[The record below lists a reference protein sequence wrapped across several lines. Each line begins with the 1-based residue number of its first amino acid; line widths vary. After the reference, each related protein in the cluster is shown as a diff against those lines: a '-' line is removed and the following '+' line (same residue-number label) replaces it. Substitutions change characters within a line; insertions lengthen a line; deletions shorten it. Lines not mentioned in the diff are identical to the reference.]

1 MMRRVSAQCLPV
13 PGLLAL
19 AFLILIVPPSLSAQ
33 EAVVRG
39 QAVDASSGEPLPG
52 VSVRVRGT
60 GLGTSTNQSGN
71 YVLSLDRTGSV
82 NLVAGRIGFRQ
93 ETRTVSVSA
102 GDTVRVDFELE
113 LTRIR
118 MEELVAVV
126 GTEEVQRR
134 ETGTSVGVI
143 DAAEEV
149 ELAAT
154 SSFTDLLNARSE
166 GLRIQRSSGMTGMG
180 SRVRVRGVNSLTQD
194 NNPLVVVDGVRA
206 NNNTEFDAFGTGG
219 QSTSRFEDLNPN
231 EIESVQV
238 MKGPTAAAL
247 YGSEAAAGVLVVET
261 RSGAANLA
269 PEFRLR
275 TQQGFVDDNNE
286 YPNTFSDVTQVFGVT
301 DLGDPRLEQFRAAQ
315 NPVTGTVFLID
326 NPFTDSDSRPFR
338 LGHHQQYSGSVRG
351 GADDFSYYVSSQW
364 QDQDGTFPSNG
375 LTRFNGRGNFA
386 IDPSDRV
393 TLRVN
398 TGYVNS
404 RLTFPN
410 DNSIA
415 SGLGVNGMLGIPINS
430 FGDDPQGGPGQG
442 ICARDALEGVPSGTT
457 GACDGVNGNFGANF
471 DKLATLDQG
480 EEIERFTASG
490 AVEHTPV
497 DWLRNRLTVGLD
509 ETQARQFQLFPF
521 DPDRPFGGSSEGSI
535 VDQRGTGRVLSV
547 DVAST
552 ASFDLNE
559 ELTSSTSFG
568 AQYFETRQET
578 TTCTGQEFP
587 SDDVSACQAAIIVRG
602 ESSLLENVE
611 AGAYG
616 RQRLG
621 FRDYLFLT
629 GALRVDDNSALGV
642 EQGVIWSP
650 SVNASAVLDDMPFWD
665 DGPGPLSTLRLRAA
679 WGKASQS
686 PNQFA
691 RSRTFENAPTQV
703 GGETIT
709 GITPADPGNPNLG
722 PERTE
727 EVELGFDA
735 GLLDGRIGVDFSY
748 FHSSTTDLIVPR
760 PVPPSTT
767 FPNPQFVNL
776 GSLENEG
783 VELNLDARVLDGEE
797 LTWDLRFIFSTSDP
811 VITDLGLDNPIIFPV
826 GAEGGSRAAGSQ
838 AFVTGHAP
846 GSYISEVIASATRN
860 EDGEITG
867 FELAP
872 GNLGDGSARRIVGN
886 PNPGNEQSVSSTLRL
901 FGNLRVFTLFDR
913 VAGYELLNV
922 TRAFRTPFITN
933 PGFNSFSREWA
944 LRHAES
950 TPEEQA
956 MFEQSILAPFVEDG
970 TFVKWRELSA
980 SYELPGAVRDLFGLG
995 LDRASLTV
1003 GGRNLRTWTDFTG
1016 LDPEGNVRG
1025 SRDDFIRN
1033 NFAGIGIPQ
1042 TWFASL
1048 QVVF

>member
-1 MMRRVSAQCLPV
+1 MRTVSARHLALPSLL
-13 PGLLAL
+13 GLLLL
-19 AFLILIVPPSLSAQ
+19 AFSAPLAAQ
-33 EAVVRG
+33 DAVVRG
-39 QAVDASSGEPLPG
+39 QVVDASSGQPLAG
-52 VSVRVRGT
+52 ASVRVSGT
-60 GLGTSTNQSGN
+60 SLGTSTNQAGN
-71 YVLSLDRTGSV
+71 YILTVGRTGSV
-82 NLVAGRIGFRQ
+82 ELLAGRIGFGQ
-93 ETRTVSVSA
+93 VGRTITLSA
-102 GDTVRVDFELE
+102 GDTTRVNFSLE

-118 MEELVAVV
+118 MDELVAVV
-126 GTEEVQRR
+126 GAEEVQRR
-134 ETGTSVGVI
+134 EMGTSVGVI

-180 SRVRVRGVNSLTQD
+180 SRVRVRGINSLTQD
-194 NNPLVVVDGVRA
+194 NNPLIVIDGVRA
-206 NNNTEFDAFGTGG
+206 NNNTEFDAFQTGG

-261 RSGAANLA
+261 RSGASNLA
-269 PEFRLR
+269 PEFRFR
-275 TQQGFVDDNNE
+275 TQQGLVDDNSE

-301 DLGDPRLEQFRAAQ
+301 DLDDPRLDQFRAEQ

-326 NPFTDSDSRPFR
+326 NPFLDPDSRPFR

-351 GADDFSYYVSSQW
+351 GTEGVSYYVSSQW
-364 QDQDGTFPSNG
+364 QDQQGTFPSNG
-375 LTRFNGRGNFA
+375 ITRFNGRGNFA
-386 IDPSDRV
+386 IEPSDRV
-393 TLRVN
+393 TLRIN
-398 TGYVNS
+398 AGYVTS
-404 RLTFPN
+404 DLTFPN
-410 DNSIA
+410 NNSIA

-430 FGDDPQGGPGQG
+430 FGTDPEAGPGQG
-442 ICARDALEGVPSGTT
+442 ICARDALEGVPAGTT

-480 EEIERFTASG
+480 EEVERFTASG
-490 AVEHTPV
+490 SFEYTPT
-497 DWLRNRLTVGLD
+497 DWLRNRLTLGLD
-509 ETQARQFQLFPF
+509 ETQARQHQLFPF
-521 DPDRPFGGSSEGSI
+521 DPDLPFGGASEGSV
-535 VDQRGTGRVLSV
+535 VDQRGTGRVFSL
-547 DVAST
+547 DLATTAST
-552 ASFDLNE
+552 DLQE
-559 ELTSSTSFG
+559 DLSSSTSLG
-568 AQYFETRQET
+568 AQYFSTREET

-611 AGAYG
+611 VGAYA

-642 EQGVIWSP
+642 EEGVIWSP

-665 DGPGPLSTLRLRAA
+665 DGPGPLSSLRVRAA

-686 PNQFA
+686 PDQFA
-691 RSRTFENAPTQV
+691 RSRTFENAPTIV
-703 GGETIT
+703 NGATVT
-709 GITPADPGNPNLG
+709 GITPSDPGNPNLG

-727 EVELGFDA
+727 EFEIGFDA
-735 GLLDGRIGVDFSY
+735 GLLDGRFGVDFSY

-776 GSLENEG
+776 GSLENDG
-783 VELNLDARVLDGEE
+783 VELNLDARVLDGDDVA
-797 LTWDLRFIFSTSDP
+797 WDLRFIYSSSDP
-811 VITDLGLDNPIIFPV
+811 VLTDLGLDNPIIFPV

-838 AFVTGHAP
+838 VFATGHAP
-846 GSYISEVIASATRN
+846 GSYISQVISSATRN

-872 GNLGDGSARRIVGN
+872 GNLGDGSARRILGN
-886 PNPGNEQSVSSTLRL
+886 PNPGNEQSLSSTLRL
-901 FGNLRVFTLFDR
+901 FGSLRVFTLFDR
-913 VAGYELLNV
+913 VADYELLNV

-944 LRHAES
+944 FRQAES

-956 MFEQSILAPFVEDG
+956 MFEQRILAPFVEDG
-970 TFVKWRELSA
+970 TFIKWRELSV
-980 SYELPGAVRDLFGLG
+980 SYELPGSVRDLFGLG
-995 LDRASLTV
+995 LDRASVTA